1 MVKKEF
7 AKLAPENEV
16 YKLIGPVLVKQDQ
29 REAKTNVNQRLE
41 LIQGDIKRV
50 ETQIKEI
57 GGKLDKKKAE
67 IAEIQGSI
75 QQLSRPPAGPA
86 LTA

>member
-7 AKLAPENEV
+7 TQLAPENEV

-50 ETQIKEI
+50 EAHIKEI
-57 GGKLDKKKAE
+57 GSKLDKKKAE
-67 IAEIQGSI
+67 LADIQGTM
-75 QQLSRPPAGPA
+75 QQLDKPPAGPA
-86 LTA
+86 LTV